1 MRDAITSTH
10 LCCHGFHCNS
20 CWIDNSLGFL
30 EWDVIWWS
38 LSTAIYASHSC
49 LNGASRRSVVLIL
62 ETIDMIS
69 CPRLAAFYQSQTL
82 CVPLSCMDVSFLIG
96 VLRHMLCHWSLTWGL
111 FSCLNP
117 SLCQFLY
124 MGGVDWIWA
133 CDQLVNN
140 GRITDSGQNETYLY
154 CCSRAVS
161 GFILNKFALRIQDWI
176 AWPMIELHYKNFGWQ
191 MWWSRFRPAV
201 CFA

>member
-1 MRDAITSTH
+1 MQ
-10 LCCHGFHCNS
+10 
-20 CWIDNSLGFL
+20 SLVPICAVMAFIVIHAELTIALAL

-38 LSTAIYASHSC
+38 LCTVIYASHSC
-49 LNGASRRSVVLIL
+49 LNGASRRSVVVIL
-62 ETIDMIS
+62 ETIDVIS

-96 VLRHMLCHWSLTWGL
+96 VLRHMLCHWSLTWSL

-124 MGGVDWIWA
+124 MGGFAWIWA
-133 CDQLVNN
+133 CDSWSITAGSLIL
-140 GRITDSGQNETYLY
+140 GRMRHI
-154 CCSRAVS
+154 
-161 GFILNKFALRIQDWI
+161 FIAAQEQCPCPYWTSLPGEIQDWI

>member
-1 MRDAITSTH
+1 MQ
-10 LCCHGFHCNS
+10 
-20 CWIDNSLGFL
+20 SLVPICAVMAFIVIHAELTIALAL

-49 LNGASRRSVVLIL
+49 LNGASRRSVVVIL

-140 GRITDSGQNETYLY
+140 SRITDSGQNETYLY

-161 GFILNKFALRIQDWI
+161 GSILNKFALKIQDWI

>member
-49 LNGASRRSVVLIL
+49 LNGASRRSVVVIL

-133 CDQLVNN
+133 CDRLVNN
-140 GRITDSGQNETYLY
+140 SRITDSGQNETYLY

-161 GFILNKFALRIQDWI
+161 GSILNKFALRIQDWI